1 LSPRPFRERL
11 AAAALPA
18 AVVGL
23 IGLLAGLGVM
33 QHRWLDEVKQA
44 ELQRRRASAQA
55 RADAFAR
62 DLDRE
67 LGRLTV
73 LLHVDAAALQ
83 GGRLTEL
90 GERLRAWR
98 AESPRAAML
107 KDLWFVRAGE
117 AEAPPTIS
125 RFDERGDSLEPA
137 AWPADLLRV
146 RDRVASKAVPGVQP
160 DAPVLLAPVLPVA
173 LPVDPGREAAAG
185 GAVAFHFASS
195 PREWLL
201 MRFDLDA
208 LRTRV
213 LPELERIHFGTDG
226 EYHLRVVRGADH
238 DGTPVYASPGAP
250 AVPGADVEAALFSPR
265 LDDVDGAVLAHLAAR
280 RSVTRIELTA
290 ERHGAGEGPASPLAP
305 TARSA
310 VVLRMG
316 TSGSSAWR
324 LRVAH
329 REGSLEAAV
338 GAAQRRQALV
348 AAGILVVLAG
358 SVALLALSQ
367 RRARTLLQRQGEF
380 VAGVSHELR
389 TPLAVIRS
397 AAENLRDG
405 VVATPEQA
413 KRYGTTLA
421 EEGLRLSEMVEQLL
435 EFAGADAPER
445 ARRRGP
451 VPVPALLERAARQA
465 GLADE
470 GIAVEWTLAP
480 DLPAVWGEP
489 GALQRVFANLL
500 ANARRHGEGRG
511 VAVAARVEGRRVV
524 ITVSDRGPGLG
535 DADRGRLFEPF
546 YRGRRAVDGQLPGS
560 GLGLSV
566 VRRSVEAHGGRI
578 RAEEN
583 PGGGAAFVVEL
594 PAAPTEAAIADAV
607 EPLRSRS

>member
-1 LSPRPFRERL
+1 MSPRPIRERL
-11 AAAALPA
+11 SAAALPA
-18 AVVGL
+18 AVVAL
-23 IGLLAGLGVM
+23 IALLAALGAM

-44 ELQRRRASAQA
+44 ELQRRRAGAQA

-73 LLHVDAAALQ
+73 LLHVDTAALQ
-83 GGRLTEL
+83 GARLPEL

-98 AESPRAAML
+98 AESPRAALL
-107 KDLWFVRAGE
+107 KDLWLVRAGE
-117 AEAPPTIS
+117 PEAPPRIA
-125 RFDERGDSLEPA
+125 RFEEPGDRFGEAP
-137 AWPADLLRV
+137 WPADLFAV
-146 RDRVASKAVPGVQP
+146 RDRIARKATPGVQP
-160 DAPVLLAPVLPVA
+160 DAPALLVPVLPVA
-173 LPVDPGREAAAG
+173 LPASAGRETAAG
-185 GAVAFHFASS
+185 GAVAFHFATTG
-195 PREWLL
+195 PRAWLL

-213 LPELERIHFGTDG
+213 LPELERIHFGADG
-226 EYHLRVVRGADH
+226 EYHLRVVRDTDRDGA
-238 DGTPVYASPGAP
+238 PVYASPGAP
-250 AVPGADVEAALFSPR
+250 AMAGADVEAALFSPR

-280 RSVTRIELTA
+280 RAVTRIELTA
-290 ERHGAGEGPASPLAP
+290 ERRAAGEAPAPAP
-305 TARSA
+305 TARNTF
-310 VVLRMG
+310 VLRMG
-316 TSGSSAWR
+316 TSGSGAWR

-367 RRARTLLQRQGEF
+367 RRARTLLQAQGEF

-389 TPLAVIRS
+389 TPLSVIRS

-413 KRYGTTLA
+413 QRYGATLV
-421 EEGLRLSEMVEQLL
+421 EEGQRLSEMVEQLL

-470 GIAVEWTLAP
+470 GIAVEWSLAAE
-480 DLPAVWGEP
+480 LPALWGEP

-511 VAVAARVEGRRVV
+511 VAVAARAEGRRVV

-535 DADRGRLFEPF
+535 DAERGRLFEPF
-546 YRGRRAVDGQLPGS
+546 YRGRRAVDRQVPGS

-578 RAEEN
+578 RAEDN

-594 PAAPTEAAIADAV
+594 PAASAGAASVGAA
-607 EPLRSRS
+607 EPVRSRT